1 MAKKYAPALSK
12 DSILALMCGV
22 VAMLVLDL
30 SVINVA
36 LPSIQRDLHAAP
48 ASLQWVVVAY
58 GVVVAGFLLLGGRA
72 GDLAGHRRVLVTGV
86 GVLAAASLVGGVSG
100 TLGVLIAARAG
111 QGFGAALAAPNALA
125 ILSRTFAEGPQRNRA
140 LGIFGAAAG
149 VAAIAGSIFG
159 GLLVQGPGWRWVF
172 FINVPLGVVL
182 AGLVLMRVAVDAPR
196 PKRARADF
204 GGAVTLTAGL
214 IAVTFGVHES
224 IGAGWLSAQTLLP
237 LLGGLGMLGGFLA
250 VEAHVAAPLIPLATL
265 RKRSLVFANLCAGLM
280 WASFLGLI
288 YEATL
293 FTQQLLHYTPLAA
306 GACTI
311 PIAVLSLGVSA
322 KVAPRL
328 ITRIGAAKTLA
339 IGMTI
344 VSIGL
349 LLLVGVPTH
358 ATYLVDI
365 FPAFA
370 IIGVGVGFAQVAM
383 QIAAFAGVEPHEAGL
398 AGGAVET
405 SREMGGAL
413 GLALLVSIALSGA
426 TSGTEVFHRSVLA
439 AAAFAAASAIVAIA
453 FLRAAE
459 RPLPTVTADNEPARK
474 AGADLQ
480 SHQRSATRPTLHTRS
495 ASTRS
500 GPCSSPFSTRSER

>member
-1 MAKKYAPALSK
+1 MTKKSAPALSK
-12 DSILALMCGV
+12 NFVLALMCGV
-22 VAMLVLDL
+22 VAMTVLDL
-30 SVINVA
+30 SVVNVA
-36 LPSIQRDLHAAP
+36 LPSIQRDLHATP
-48 ASLQWVVVAY
+48 ASLQWVVVVY

-86 GVLAAASLVGGVSG
+86 GVLAAASLVGGLSG

-111 QGFGAALAAPNALA
+111 QGLGAALAAPNALA

-159 GLLVQGPGWRWVF
+159 GLLVQGPGWQWVF
-172 FINVPLGVVL
+172 FINVPLGALLAWLVL
-182 AGLVLMRVAVDAPR
+182 ARVAVDAPR
-196 PKRARADF
+196 PKRARTDI
-204 GGAVTLTAGL
+204 GGAATLTAGL

-224 IGAGWLSAQTLLP
+224 IGGGWLSAPTLVP
-237 LLGGLGMLGGFLA
+237 LLGGLGLLGAFVA
-250 VEAHVAAPLIPLATL
+250 VEAHVAAPLIPLVTL
-265 RKRSLVFANLCAGLM
+265 RKRPLLFANLCAGLL

-293 FTQQLLHYTPLAA
+293 FTQQVLHYTPLAA

-339 IGMTI
+339 IGMAI
-344 VSIGL
+344 QGVGL
-349 LLLVGVPTH
+349 LLLTRVPAH

-365 FPAFA
+365 FPAFS
-370 IIGVGVGFAQVAM
+370 IVGMGLGFAQVAV

-426 TSGTEVFHRSVLA
+426 TTGTEVFHRSVLA
-439 AAAFAAASAIVAIA
+439 AAIFAAVSAVVAITL
-453 FLRAAE
+453 LRRAE
-459 RPLPTVTADNEPARK
+459 RPLPAMSANNEPVNDPPVDSLAVERT
-474 AGADLQ
+474 AA
-480 SHQRSATRPTLHTRS
+480 RPTLRTRS
-495 ASTRS
+495 ALTRS
-500 GPCSSPFSTRSER
+500 GSCSPRLPTRNER